1 MRLLGFC
8 KRHALRIGLSLLLAL
23 PILFNALG
31 WLDLEFVGR
40 LENYAYDLR
49 LQWAMPDSVDKRI
62 VILDID
68 EKSLREQ
75 GQWPWS
81 RNKLARMVD
90 LLFDRYQIDTLGF
103 DILFAERDGSSGL
116 GTLEQL
122 AQGPLRGDAGF
133 NTALGKL
140 KSGLDYDQLFA
151 NSLKDRRIA
160 LGFYFRQG
168 EKHEPNVGNLP
179 PPPPTQT
186 TGAFDASLVG
196 ATVATGFTANLPQLQ
211 TNGMAAGYF
220 DLSSLQDPDGVIRR
234 LPLLQVYDGTLYE
247 TLGLAVA
254 RLASRQA
261 TIKLDYANGEKSAL
275 ALENIKLGKHIIP
288 VDSNVAA
295 LVPYRGRQGSFPYV
309 SASDVLQ
316 GKVVEPDV
324 LRGAIVLIGATAP
337 GLNDLRTTP
346 VQEIYPGVEVH
357 ANLIAGILDD
367 EVKERPTSV
376 TGYEVAPLALVTL
389 LLVLAL
395 PALKPLAATLLT
407 VGLVASHVAVN
418 LYLWDHDNLCL
429 PVASVLLLM
438 TLLFVFNMSYGFFV
452 EARGKRLLTGLFGQ
466 YVPPELVD
474 EMSKDPGAYSLAG
487 ESRELT
493 VLFSDVRGFT
503 TISEGLDPT
512 QLTGLM
518 NEFLT
523 PMTRVIHHHRGT
535 IDKYMGDAI
544 MAFWG
549 APVNDPQHA
558 RYALQAAMAM
568 IADLDALQDR
578 FKAKGWPPIRIGV
591 GLNTGEMTVGNMGS
605 EFRLA
610 YTVMGDAVNLGS
622 RLEGLTKEYGVQIIV
637 SEFTR
642 TAVPDFAYRELDCVR
657 VKGKAKPVS
666 IYEPLG
672 PLSECAGTVLD
683 ELVSH
688 EAALRAYR
696 EQNWALA
703 QERFKGLQDRDPQRY
718 LYQLYAE
725 RITHFQQHPPSD
737 NWDGAFTFTT
747 K

>member
-1 MRLLGFC
+1 MKLLGFC

-23 PILFNALG
+23 PILFNALD
-31 WLDLEFVGR
+31 WVGLGFIAR
-40 LENYAYDLR
+40 LENYAYDVR
-49 LQWAMPDSVDKRI
+49 LQWTMPGGVDKRI
-62 VILDID
+62 VIVDID

-75 GQWPWS
+75 GQWPWP
-81 RNKLARMVD
+81 RNKMARMVD

-133 NTALGKL
+133 NAALGKIRP
-140 KSGLDYDQLFA
+140 GLDYDQLFA
-151 NSLKDRRIA
+151 NSVKDRRIA

-168 EKHEPNVGNLP
+168 EKREADVGNLP

-186 TGAFDASLVG
+186 KGAFDASLIG
-196 ATVATGFTANLPQLQ
+196 ATVAIGFTANLPQLQ
-211 TNGMAAGYF
+211 ANSMAAGYF
-220 DLSSLQDPDGVIRR
+220 DLSSLLDADGVIRR

-254 RLASRQA
+254 RLASRAA
-261 TIKLDYANGEKSAL
+261 TIKLDYVDGEKSAL

-288 VDSNVAA
+288 VDSDVAA
-295 LVPYRGRQGSFPYV
+295 LVPYRGRQHSFPYV
-309 SASDVLQ
+309 SASDVLL
-316 GKVVEPDV
+316 GTVAPEILEGAVVLV
-324 LRGAIVLIGATAP
+324 GTTAP

-346 VQEIYPGVEVH
+346 IQEVYPGVEVH

-367 EVKERPTSV
+367 EVKASA
-376 TGYEVAPLALVTL
+376 TGIEAAQLVVVTL

-395 PALKPLAATLLT
+395 PALKPLGATLLT
-407 VGLVASHVAVN
+407 AGLMASHVAVN
-418 LYLWDHDNLCL
+418 LYMWDHDNLSL
-429 PVASVLLLM
+429 PLASTLLLM
-438 TLLFVFNMSYGFFV
+438 AVLFVFNMCYGFFV
-452 EARGKRLLTGLFGQ
+452 EARGKRLITGLFGQ

-474 EMSKDPGAYSLAG
+474 EMAKDPGAYSLAG

-503 TISEGLDPT
+503 TISEGLDPK
-512 QLTGLM
+512 QLTELM

-523 PMTRVIHHHRGT
+523 PMTQVIHRHLGT

-549 APVNDPQHA
+549 APVHDPLHA
-558 RYALQAAMAM
+558 RHALLAGLDM
-568 IADLDALQDR
+568 IARLESLQDR
-578 FKAKGWPPIRIGV
+578 FRTKGWPPIKVGV
-591 GLNTGEMTVGNMGS
+591 GINTGEMTVGNMGS

-622 RLEGLTKEYGVQIIV
+622 RLEGLTKEYGVQIMV

-642 TAVPDFAYRELDCVR
+642 AAVPDFAYRELDCVR
-657 VKGKAKPVS
+657 VKGKDRPVG
-666 IYEPLG
+666 IYEPIG
-672 PLSECAGTVLD
+672 PVSECAGTVLE
-683 ELVSH
+683 ELASH
-688 EAALRAYR
+688 ESALRAYR
-696 EQNWALA
+696 EQNWPLA
-703 QERFKGLQDRDPQRY
+703 QESFKVLQERDPQRY
-718 LYQLYAE
+718 LYRLYAE
-725 RITHFQQHPPSD
+725 RIAHFQQNPPGVD
-737 NWDGAFTFTT
+737 WDGAFTFKT